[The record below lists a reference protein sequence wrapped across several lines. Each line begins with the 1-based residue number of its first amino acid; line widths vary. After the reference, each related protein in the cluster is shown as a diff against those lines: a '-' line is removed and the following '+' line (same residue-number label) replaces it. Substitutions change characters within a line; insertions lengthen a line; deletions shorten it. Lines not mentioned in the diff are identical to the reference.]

1 MNGTAR
7 LAVVGAYVAMC
18 LIWGTT
24 WLGIKISLQTLGPIT
39 GVGLRFSIGGILLYA
54 VAFATRS
61 LPNARDIPW
70 RVILVLATMLFGLNY
85 VLNYVAET
93 RLDSGLVSV
102 LFGTLPFFSFV
113 FARAMIGE
121 RTTARNWIGA
131 VAAFIGVAIISLG
144 GAVRGAP
151 LYALASIAAAAIAAY
166 ANVYAKKYSHYPPLA
181 TLPPSMLI
189 AGSVLTVLGLIFE
202 RTNWSAAL
210 SPTSIGALLYLA
222 VLGSG
227 VAFFLM
233 LWLLQRIPVWMVGIS
248 TLIFPVIAVAV
259 GILFGGERMEMRE
272 LLGAAIVVGGLGVA
286 LAPENTTAKETRSDT
301 A

>member
-1 MNGTAR
+1 MDVFSR
-7 LAVVGAYVAMC
+7 FAVVGAYIGMC

-39 GVGLRFSIGGILLYA
+39 GVGLRFVIGGIFLYL

-61 LPNARDIPW
+61 IPKATDIPW
-70 RVILVLATMLFGLNY
+70 RVVLVLASLLFGLNY

-102 LFGTLPFFSFV
+102 LFGTLPFFSFA

-121 RTTARNWIGA
+121 RTSAQNWLGA
-131 VAAFIGVAIISLG
+131 VVAFAGVALISVG

-151 LYALASIAAAAIAAY
+151 IFALASIAAAAVAAY
-166 ANVYAKKYSHYPPLA
+166 ANVYAKKHSHHAPLV

-189 AGSVLTVLGLIFE
+189 SGSVLTVLGLIFE
-202 RTNWSAAL
+202 RTNWSVAF

-222 VLGSG
+222 ILGSG

-259 GILFGGERMEMRE
+259 GILFGGEHMEVRE
-272 LLGAAIVVGGLGVA
+272 LLGAAIVVGGLAVA
-286 LAPENTTAKETRSDT
+286 LAPQRESAREMRSDT